1 MGRQPPGL
9 RTRIT
14 LAFGGLAL
22 AVSVTLALGTYLT
35 ARHYLVAQREH
46 AAARQAFV
54 DASFVREGLLT
65 AGARVD
71 DVLGSTSPPAGAVL
85 VLHRGGEWYS
95 SSLGAGRE
103 VVPADLRRAVA
114 AGAAASSWSRADD
127 GGPAVAVGTPLTAVD
142 AEFFEVAPAR
152 ELSSTLDTLRLALA
166 AFAVLTTVG
175 GALIGRAAARRVV
188 APLDGIATASARIA
202 GGDTGARL
210 ASTRDPDLSV
220 IVGSF
225 NAMVEALQERLE
237 RDARFAADVAH
248 ELRSPVTAMMTT
260 VDVLEQAGTGAVHR
274 GRSVQLLR
282 REVDRL
288 SRALEQLLALGRLE
302 AGVDVGHREPLDL
315 VELATNTLLQTRRP
329 ADLLRA
335 GDTGL
340 VVDGDK
346 AGLHRTLV
354 NLLDNADIHGAG
366 ATAVVAGREGPWAV
380 LAVDDAG
387 PGVPTGERRRIFER
401 FARSGSRASRPGTG
415 LGLSLVAETARSHGG
430 DIHCE
435 ESPEGGARFVL
446 RLPLDV
452 HAAQDP
458 GDGVAR

>member
-1 MGRQPPGL
+1 
-9 RTRIT
+9 
-14 LAFGGLAL
+14 
-22 AVSVTLALGTYLT
+22 
-35 ARHYLVAQREH
+35 
-46 AAARQAFV
+46 
-54 DASFVREGLLT
+54 
-65 AGARVD
+65 
-71 DVLGSTSPPAGAVL
+71 
-85 VLHRGGEWYS
+85 
-95 SSLGAGRE
+95 
-103 VVPADLRRAVA
+103 
-114 AGAAASSWSRADD
+114 
-127 GGPAVAVGTPLTAVD
+127 
-142 AEFFEVAPAR
+142 
-152 ELSSTLDTLRLALA
+152 
-166 AFAVLTTVG
+166 
-175 GALIGRAAARRVV
+175 
-188 APLDGIATASARIA
+188 
-202 GGDTGARL
+202 
-210 ASTRDPDLSV
+210 
-220 IVGSF
+220 
-225 NAMVEALQERLE
+225 
-237 RDARFAADVAH
+237 
-248 ELRSPVTAMMTT
+248 
-260 VDVLEQAGTGAVHR
+260 
-274 GRSVQLLR
+274 
-282 REVDRL
+282 VDRL

-329 ADLLRA
+329 ADLLSA

-346 AGLHRTLV
+346 AALHRALV

-366 ATAVVAGREGPWAV
+366 ATAVVAAREGPWDV

-387 PGVPTGERRRIFER
+387 PGVPTGERGRIFER